1 MKNDIEI
8 TLPKPLPLQ
17 VEVLNNPAR
26 YKVVN
31 CGRRWGKTRLAV
43 LSAFVEMLNG
53 GSVIWIAPSFP
64 KTLIGWRLAEKIAEQ
79 IPFLNVNRS
88 ERITCPNGGWVSF
101 VSADSRG
108 GVRGE
113 GLSLVI
119 VDEAAHIPK
128 LEKIW
133 NEEIRGALTDRRG
146 GALFISTPKGYNFF
160 YDLYRRSENDGKWA
174 SFTYPTSSNPKINA
188 EEIEQARRELPD
200 LVFRQEYLA
209 EFVNLEGA
217 LFRREFF
224 RIAEEIPS
232 LVRIVRHWDIAASV
246 EATSDFSVGAK
257 IGMDEVGNIYILDVV
272 RGRWEYPRL
281 LRIMKET
288 ALSDGDDVVQTVE
301 SAGTQKGIVDL
312 LSAEP
317 ALAGV
322 SLSGVVPIGDKVVR
336 AQPVLARAEQ
346 GKLYLV
352 RAGWNAS
359 LIDEFLSFPNGEH
372 DDQVDAVS
380 GAMKTMAMQ
389 KSIFVFGMG
398 VEDEI

>member
-1 MKNDIEI
+1 MNNRQIEI
-8 TLPKPLPLQ
+8 ELPPPLPLQ
-17 VEVLNNPAR
+17 TKVIEHPAR

-43 LSAFVEMLNG
+43 LSAFIEMLNG
-53 GSVIWIAPSFP
+53 GSVIWIAPSYQ
-64 KTLIGWRLAEKIAEQ
+64 KTLIGWRLAEKMAMQ
-79 IPFLNVNRS
+79 IPIVKINRA
-88 ERITCPNGGWVSF
+88 ELRITCASGGWIAF
-101 VSADSRG
+101 ASADSRA

-128 LEKIW
+128 MESIW

-160 YDLYRRSENDGKWA
+160 YELFKRAETDENWA
-174 SFTYPTSSNPKINA
+174 SFTYPTSSNPKISP
-188 EEIEQARRELPD
+188 EEIEQARREVPE

-217 LFRREFF
+217 LFRREYF
-224 RIAEEIPS
+224 RIVEHAPAVVS
-232 LVRIVRHWDIAASV
+232 VVRHWDIAASV
-246 EATSDFSVGAK
+246 SVTADYSVGAK
-257 IGMDEVGNIYILDVV
+257 IGMDESGNIYILDVV
-272 RGRWEYPRL
+272 RGRWEYPQL

-288 ALSDGDDVVQTVE
+288 ALLDGGAVLQTVE
-301 SAGTQKGIVDL
+301 TVGTQKGVLNL
-312 LSAEP
+312 LHAEP

-322 SLSGVVPIGDKVVR
+322 AISGYVPLVDKVVR

-352 RAGWNAS
+352 RAGWNQE
-359 LIDEFLSFPNGEH
+359 LIDEFLTFPNGEH

-380 GAMKTMAMQ
+380 GAFSKLSSKQTMKARSWQ
-389 KSIFVFGMG
+389 G
-398 VEDEI
+398 